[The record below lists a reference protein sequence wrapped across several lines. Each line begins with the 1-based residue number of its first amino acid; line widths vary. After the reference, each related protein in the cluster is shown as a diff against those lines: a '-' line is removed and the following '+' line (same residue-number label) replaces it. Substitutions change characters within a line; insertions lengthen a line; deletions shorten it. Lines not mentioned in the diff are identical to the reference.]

1 MNKILRNF
9 KYIVLVL
16 VTILLAFST
25 KVNAYS
31 GEIDPNDYITLPIGM
46 MVKGNMAEGD
56 VFISSLAG
64 NDYSLYY
71 QFLKL
76 TEAQFNEII
85 DKVSI
90 YNEKMKNVRA
100 EYEEQI
106 ATEKNKV
113 DKANEDY
120 NTINGDSSKTAEE
133 KENAKQEYE
142 RIAKEYNEKLNELD
156 TKCEQD
162 IEQLM
167 QEFLSYVPTFNEN
180 DWIQTN
186 NKTIETDISEFAG
199 KVYLLAW
206 VKLVN
211 PTGTYYDYSL
221 YATSGT
227 KEISLSLDKT
237 TAEIEAGTTLQLMA
251 TTNSNKTVS
260 WSSNNENV
268 ATVDNSGVVTGVEE
282 GVATITAEVEGKKAT
297 CVVTVKRAT
306 GQGGEENEDGLQWT
320 DFSNARITLE
330 KDENGNYYIIVKG
343 VDLLESGY
351 KISSR
356 YQIFI
361 TMNKNYIPELEKK
374 SSYDDIDTWGAVN
387 TSMEHGLYDSNKEIG
402 FWVSRK
408 IYEQAG
414 NKLYVWIREMQYDS
428 VQSKYVYKYRVK
440 AAEINRLP
448 QKELGTRITGF
459 FQFDIT
465 DFCLFDYYDTSSNNK
480 TIKYKIGKVTDI
492 EILRSIKNEES
503 GCLNKLLEYAKNASN
518 GYTGSAPLG
527 ESNEITSK
535 LNLEDKA
542 YYYVYMELDTENG
555 KYYPIEDI
563 SLYQAIHFTSKN
575 EWGLY
580 DYLSNKFV
588 WNIENNNG
596 SQQEDNTTSKDNLP
610 NTGAKIA
617 IIASSL
623 IIVAFGVYGFIR
635 IRNMKEI

>member
-31 GEIDPNDYITLPIGM
+31 GEIDPNDYITLPIGI

-56 VFISSLAG
+56 VLISSLAG

-90 YNEKMKNVRA
+90 YSEKMKNVRA

-106 ATEKNKV
+106 ITEKNKV
-113 DKANEDY
+113 DKAKEDY

-133 KENAKQEYE
+133 KKNAKQEYE

-180 DWIQTN
+180 DWIQTT

-227 KEISLSLDKT
+227 KVISLSLDKT
-237 TAEIEAGTTLQLMA
+237 TAEIEVGKTLQLIA

-268 ATVDNSGVVTGVEE
+268 ATVDNSGVVTGVAE

-297 CVVTVKRAT
+297 CVVTVKRAI
-306 GQGGEENEDGLQWT
+306 GQGGEENKDGLQWT
-320 DFSNARITLE
+320 DFSNAHITLE
-330 KDENGNYYIIVKG
+330 KDENGIYFIIVKG
-343 VDLLESGY
+343 VNLLANGNDINE
-351 KISSR
+351 R
-356 YQIFI
+356 YNIFI
-361 TMNKNYIPELEKK
+361 TMNKDYTPELEKECGYGIENWRTVNSNK
-374 SSYDDIDTWGAVN
+374 SAS
-387 TSMEHGLYDSNKEIG
+387 LYDSNSEIG
-402 FWVSRK
+402 LRVAEK
-408 IYEQAG
+408 LYEQAG
-414 NKLYVWIREMQYDS
+414 EKLYVWIREMQYDNA
-428 VQSKYVYKYRVK
+428 QAKYVYKYRVK
-440 AAEINRLP
+440 AIEINRLP
-448 QKELGTRITGF
+448 QRTLGTRITGDFINDKTVF
-459 FQFDIT
+459 F
-465 DFCLFDYYDTSSNNK
+465 LRDYYDTSSNNK

-492 EILRSIKNEES
+492 EILRSIKNGES

-527 ESNEITSK
+527 QSNEITSK

-580 DYLSNKFV
+580 DYLSDKFV

-610 NTGAKIA
+610 NTGATIA

-623 IIVAFGVYGFIR
+623 IIVAFGIYGFIR
-635 IRNMKEI
+635 TRNMKEI